1 METDK
6 SISTRQPPARSMLH
20 GADLTDVER
29 PTAAKNGDQNRQ
41 ADGSFGGGDHDH
53 EKCRGMADHVLLLAR
68 EGEERQVGGVQHQ
81 LDAHEHHQG
90 IAANQNAKHPHAEQD
105 RRENQVMV
113 GGYHERFFQIRDLA
127 TTTAPTIATSS
138 KRETTSNGRT
148 YCE

>member
-6 SISTRQPPARSMLH
+6 SILTRQPPAGSMLH

-29 PTAAKNGDQNRQ
+29 PTAAENGDQNRQ
-41 ADGSFGGGDHDH
+41 ADGSFRGGDHDH
-53 EKCRGMADHVLLLAR
+53 EKCRGMTNHVLLLAC

-90 IAANQNAKHPHAEQD
+90 IAANQNAEHPHAEQD

-113 GGYHERFFQIRDLA
+113 GGYHERFF
-127 TTTAPTIATSS
+127 
-138 KRETTSNGRT
+138 
-148 YCE
+148 